1 VGCSEL
7 LLRKYA
13 PWTAVHEVK
22 LRVMALQAT
31 TAEVAP
37 QAAALRALPQAL
49 QAAAEALQ
57 AEALQATTVKLRV
70 MALQAA
76 PQAAALRALPQA
88 LQAAAEVLQAEAL
101 QAALQSVEEAL
112 WAVELPLRV
121 MATGRR
127 TRMSQG

>member
-1 VGCSEL
+1 MGCSDL
-7 LLRKYA
+7 VRRKHA

-31 TAEVAP
+31 TAEV
-37 QAAALRALPQAL
+37 
-49 QAAAEALQ
+49 
-57 AEALQATTVKLRV
+57 
-70 MALQAA
+70 A